1 MKNKHPPANSEPA
14 KTTRVRAHRVSAAD
28 LTTAKEMFEAATLL
42 VSPDHYTQ
50 RQAFGELMPH
60 LFMLQSNGW
69 SWQQLT
75 KLVNDSGFKLASS
88 TVRRY
93 FEEFK
98 NLNLQ
103 TYQKTMNE
111 RLLLMKEVSS
121 QTQGMDLAAIPGR
134 VAEILNAFSR

>member
-1 MKNKHPPANSEPA
+1 MHPPANTELT

-28 LTTAKEMFEAATLL
+28 LATAKEVFEAATFL

-60 LFMLQSNGW
+60 LFILQGNGW

-111 RLLLMKEVSS
+111 RLLLMKEVAS
-121 QTQGMDLAAIPGR
+121 QTQEMDLAAIPGR
-134 VAEILNAFSR
+134 VAEILNAFYR